1 MMTKALF
8 GGAAAAAILA
18 GSAALAQTA
27 EPAQSPQPEQRGHAT
42 KAATRTDVQTHVSRF
57 FSRVDTNKDG
67 FVNKGELDAL
77 QTKRGDKIHG
87 REQKR
92 AERLDPAK
100 MFERLDTNKDGVIS
114 RAEFDAAPRRG
125 GMRHASRHDGFGGR
139 IFETADLNKDGRV
152 SLAEAQQTALQ
163 HFDQADL
170 NHDGQLTREER
181 RQSRQQL
188 RGQRQPS

>member
-1 MMTKALF
+1 MMTKVLF

-18 GSAALAQTA
+18 ASGALAQTA
-27 EPAQSPQPEQRGHAT
+27 ETTQKPKPEQRGHAT
-42 KAATRTDVQTHVSRF
+42 RTATRTDVQAHVSRF

-67 FVNKGELDAL
+67 FVNKAEIDAL
-77 QTKRGDKIHG
+77 QAQREDKTRTRG
-87 REQKR
+87 EKR
-92 AERLDPAK
+92 ADRSGPGNMFDRLDA
-100 MFERLDTNKDGVIS
+100 NKDGVIS
-114 RAEFDAAPRRG
+114 RTEFDAAPPHAG
-125 GMRHASRHDGFGGR
+125 TRHAGMHRGVER
-139 IFETADLNKDGRV
+139 MFEKADVNKDGRV

-188 RGQRQPS
+188 RSQRQSS